1 MAFDKSKFLKRFVE
15 DSREQVEILYDGL
28 FSLEKNVQDV
38 EMLNSI
44 FRSAHTIKGSSRMMK
59 LTAISETAHKIEDVL
74 DALRGKKI
82 PYSKDLSDLLFK
94 GIDTVAEMVEKA
106 GAGEE
111 ATTVDEA
118 LCETLERV
126 ARGELAVDSPEAS
139 SPSDPHKAPK
149 VAVAEK
155 EIPSK
160 SEPTLG
166 IPKMK
171 AFESIRIN
179 ADKLDGLINLVG
191 EIVSNNARF
200 KQRLM
205 DIRATDIIAKN
216 SADLIAPLENG
227 NHTHS
232 FQLKLKQLASSFRED
247 LNLQE
252 LLSGE
257 LQESALKMRMLPLA
271 TVFST
276 LPRTVR
282 DISKVMGKDIEL
294 VLEGNE
300 TELDKKVIENIGDP
314 LIHMIRNSI
323 DHGIEAPEERV
334 KQGKPERGIVRI
346 SAYNEGGDVVIEV
359 SDDGSGLSIEK
370 IKAKALRKKILDEET
385 LNTMPEAEII
395 DLIFNPG
402 FSTSEIIT
410 DVSGRGVGMDVV
422 RKNLV
427 ENLKGSIQIEN
438 RPGQGTTFYVRLPL
452 TLAILRV
459 LLVTVAETM
468 FAIPIN
474 YVKEILTIPLKE
486 VIHILDKG
494 AINLREEIIPIANLV
509 DLLKLPG
516 SASKKDQDL
525 LIILTRVGDEK
536 LGLVVDTL
544 LDEEDMV
551 VKPLPLHM
559 KDINLVSGVV
569 ITGDNTVVN
578 VLNVPGLWK
587 VTKEVHV
594 PKSVKETVANKIQMA
609 NILVV
614 DDSVSTR
621 EIEKSILEAKGYQVD
636 LAGDGIE
643 AFEKAKASE
652 YDLIITDI
660 EMPRMDGFSLTK
672 QLRKDDLYK
681 DIPVII
687 VTSREKEE
695 DKRRGVEVGAD
706 AYIIKG
712 AFDQSRLVETVQNLV
727 G

>member
-1 MAFDKSKFLKRFVE
+1 
-15 DSREQVEILYDGL
+15 
-28 FSLEKNVQDV
+28 
-38 EMLNSI
+38 
-44 FRSAHTIKGSSRMMK
+44 
-59 LTAISETAHKIEDVL
+59 
-74 DALRGKKI
+74 
-82 PYSKDLSDLLFK
+82 
-94 GIDTVAEMVEKA
+94 
-106 GAGEE
+106 
-111 ATTVDEA
+111 
-118 LCETLERV
+118 
-126 ARGELAVDSPEAS
+126 
-139 SPSDPHKAPK
+139 
-149 VAVAEK
+149 
-155 EIPSK
+155 
-160 SEPTLG
+160 LG